1 MIELIQY
8 RWGSFRPDRRRSD
21 QGAKFTQ
28 PTTGPKSD
36 SETSIRQRI
45 RESHFLKRND
55 ETAPGARPQELEN
68 PKSAFKE

>member
-8 RWGSFRPDRRRSD
+8 RWGSTRPDRRRSD

-36 SETSIRQRI
+36 SESSIRQRI
-45 RESHFLKRND
+45 REGHFLKRND
-55 ETAPGARPQELEN
+55 DADPGHRPPNSENSNTAI
-68 PKSAFKE
+68 KE